1 MSERRPPLALF
12 LLAVALALSAML
24 PIWWAAIS
32 ALRPSEEVFRY
43 LSPISVWS
51 LWPRHVTL
59 ANVHALLTGSFMRAL
74 CNSMLVTSLT
84 LLIGLPLCASAGFAF
99 TALRFPGRSVLFAIM
114 VVGFL
119 VPFDSVSLPLLQMFQ
134 VAGLQNSYVGLLLP
148 ALGNGLAMFLFRQFF
163 LTVPDELRE
172 AAMIDGLGWFG
183 IFVRIYLPLSKRAI
197 IAAGMIL
204 FVFQWQAYLWPLLI
218 APSPDYHVASVAIAQ
233 FAGQLD
239 VDYAQML
246 GGAALAALPPMIV
259 LLFLQR
265 YFTSSIAAT
274 GGKE

>member
-1 MSERRPPLALF
+1 
-12 LLAVALALSAML
+12 
-24 PIWWAAIS
+24 
-32 ALRPSEEVFRY
+32 
-43 LSPISVWS
+43 
-51 LWPRHVTL
+51 
-59 ANVHALLTGSFMRAL
+59 
-74 CNSMLVTSLT
+74 MLVTSLT